1 MNITPEMKAQLEEQK
16 KQCVFCK
23 IIKGE
28 IPPKKVYEDKVTMA
42 MLDIN
47 PILKGHTIF
56 LPKEHYPIMPYIPAN
71 EFKHFFGITAQLTTS
86 IKKAMVTTG
95 MNIFVANGGVA
106 GQQAPHFL
114 IHFLPREKGDGFFN
128 FLFKKKHQTSEK
140 SKSMIANNLPI
151 MMKNHF
157 GRNPANWHKGIGEIP
172 NFLKSI
178 KENSTIVYEDEKT
191 LAVIDENCVAEG
203 HIEIYSKEEEK
214 YFEKLDIESASHLF
228 YVASFAATAVFE
240 GLGAHGTNI
249 ILKSGESDDNPEG
262 KLCVH
267 ILPRKQDDNLKSINW
282 QPKQPDYDLDSIA
295 SKIKDKTW
303 NVKFE
308 EKKESVKSE
317 PKVQTP
323 IAIQNATSINKTDS
337 KTVKPKTAEE
347 EIQRAIGRFQKI
359 KK

>member
-1 MNITPEMKAQLEEQK
+1 MQITPEMKAQLEEQK

-28 IPPKKVYEDKVTMA
+28 IPPKKVFEDDVTMA

-71 EFKHFFGITAQLTTS
+71 EFKHFFGITAQLTAS

-95 MNIFVANGGVA
+95 MNIFIANGGVA

-114 IHFLPREKGDGFFN
+114 IHFLPREAGDGFFN
-128 FLFKKKHQTSEK
+128 FLFKRKHKTSDK
-140 SKSMIANNLPI
+140 SKSMLANNLPI
-151 MMKNHF
+151 MMRNHF
-157 GRNPANWHKGIGEIP
+157 GRNPASWHTGVGETP
-172 NFLKSI
+172 AFLKSI
-178 KENSTIVYEDEKT
+178 KEKSTVVYEDEKI
-191 LAVIDENCVAEG
+191 LAVIEESGVAEG

-214 YFEKLDIESASHLF
+214 YFEKLNIESASHLF

-249 ILKSGESDDNPEG
+249 ILKTGESDDNPEG
-262 KLCVH
+262 KLVVH
-267 ILPRKQDDNLKSINW
+267 ILPRKQDDGLKVNW
-282 QPKQPDYDLDSIA
+282 QPKQGDQSKLDGIA

-303 NVKFE
+303 NVKYEE
-308 EKKESVKSE
+308 EKPKAE
-317 PKVQTP
+317 PKPQKTVS
-323 IAIQNATSINKTDS
+323 IQNATNVKKISAKKTIS
-337 KTVKPKTAEE
+337 KQTKPKTAEE
-347 EIQRAIGRFQKI
+347 EIQRAIGRFK
-359 KK
+359 